1 MEALVNEIQVAYAFD
16 GASHAALGMALRLA
30 SKLEAGVRVVAT
42 IEEGLDRKALSQLR
56 SRVEDARSEL
66 DSLEREAIVLEKVEE
81 VVANEVS
88 RDVERLRVR
97 DVPISYST
105 GERSFWDFVE
115 ETAKDYEPGLIV
127 VGRPADGSARALEA
141 WAESTRWPTLFVT
154 EDDKRGPTVVTSAV
168 DLEQDISDRVVG
180 WGSQLANALG
190 LRFDVVHVV
199 DDRSLDTNA
208 SAGET
213 SEIERAT
220 TRAYGELQ
228 ALVGG
233 HELRVTPVLRVE
245 TGTPIERLLEIAR
258 SSEDSLLVIGAPG
271 SSLIGDTGE
280 TADSIL
286 AEHPS
291 AVLCVPSDEAAIER
305 GTGVGP
311 VGAEHTRIMI

>member
-16 GASHAALGMALRLA
+16 GASHAALAMALRLA
-30 SKLEAGVRVVAT
+30 SKLDAGVRVVAT
-42 IEEGLDRKALSQLR
+42 TEEGLDRKALAQLR

-81 VVANEVS
+81 AVANEVS
-88 RDVERLRVR
+88 RDVERMRVR
-97 DVPISYST
+97 DVPISFST

-127 VGRPADGSARALEA
+127 VGRPADGSPRALES
-141 WAESTRWPTLFVT
+141 WAEKTRWPTLFVT
-154 EDDKRGPTVVTSAV
+154 EDDKRAPVVVTSAV
-168 DLEQDISDRVVG
+168 DLERDISDRVVG
-180 WGSQLANALG
+180 WGGQLADALG

-199 DDRSLDTNA
+199 DDRSLDPSSAKGEA
-208 SAGET
+208 SEV
-213 SEIERAT
+213 ERAT
-220 TRAYGELQ
+220 SRAYGELQ

-233 HELRVTPVLRVE
+233 QRLRVTPVLRVE
-245 TGTPIERLLEIAR
+245 TGEPVDRLLGIAR
-258 SSEDSLLVIGAPG
+258 APEESLLIIGAPG

-286 AEHPS
+286 SEHPS
-291 AVLCVPSDEAAIER
+291 AILCVPSDEAAIER
-305 GTGVGP
+305 GTGVAP